1 MSTPNIQLTVQDIYE
16 LHRELEDAFVL
27 SSGVRDKNLL
37 ASAVNTP
44 FQTFM
49 ENDLYPSIYDKAAQ
63 LCYGL
68 ANNHPFTD
76 GNKRTALHSMYVYL
90 IINGFDITATQQ
102 DVENMIIDVASGN
115 MTNTELAQ
123 WLRENTVEI
132 DANVK
137 IDAN

>member
-1 MSTPNIQLTVQDIYE
+1 MSTPNIQFTIQDIYE
-16 LHRELEDAFVL
+16 LHNQLEDAFIL
-27 SSGVRDKNLL
+27 SSGVRDENLL

-49 ENDLYPSIYDKAAQ
+49 GNDLYPTIYDKAAQ
-63 LCYGL
+63 LCYGI

-102 DVENMIIDVASGN
+102 EVENLIIDVAAGN
-115 MTNTELAQ
+115 MTNTELAD
-123 WLRENTVEI
+123 WLGENTI
-132 DANVK
+132 K
-137 IDAN
+137 IDKF

>member
-1 MSTPNIQLTVQDIYE
+1 MSTPNINSLQKISTK

-37 ASAVNTP
+37 ASAVNIP

-49 ENDLYPSIYDKAAQ
+49 GKDLYPFLYDKAAQ
-63 LCYGL
+63 LCYGI

-90 IINGFDITATQQ
+90 IINGFDITASQQ
-102 DVENMIIDVASGN
+102 EVENLIINVAAGN
-115 MTNTELAQ
+115 MTNTELAE
-123 WLRENTVEI
+123 WLRENTI
-132 DANVK
+132 RSDK
-137 IDAN
+137 S

>member
-1 MSTPNIQLTVQDIYE
+1 MNTTNIQFTVQDIYE
-16 LHRELEDAFVL
+16 LHTQLENTFVL
-27 SSGVRDKNLL
+27 SSGVRDENLL

-49 ENDLYPSIYDKAAQ
+49 GNDLYPSIYDKAAQ
-63 LCYGL
+63 LCYGI

-102 DVENMIIDVASGN
+102 DVENMIIDVAAGN

-132 DANVK
+132 DTNL
-137 IDAN
+137 

>member
-1 MSTPNIQLTVQDIYE
+1 MVVLLEILLLVLIYYLYNRNKSQNI
-16 LHRELEDAFVL
+16 LENAFVL
-27 SSGVRDKNLL
+27 SSGVRDENLL

-49 ENDLYPSIYDKAAQ
+49 GNDLYPSIYDKAAQ
-63 LCYGL
+63 LCYGI

-102 DVENMIIDVASGN
+102 DVENMIIDVAAGN

-123 WLRENTVEI
+123 WLRENTAET
-132 DANVK
+132 DA
-137 IDAN
+137 D

>member
-63 LCYGL
+63 LCYGI

-90 IINGFDITATQQ
+90 IINGFDITASQQ
-102 DVENMIIDVASGN
+102 EVEDLIINVAAGN
-115 MTNTELAQ
+115 MPNTELAE
-123 WLRENTVEI
+123 WLRENTI
-132 DANVK
+132 QLDK
-137 IDAN
+137 R

>member
-1 MSTPNIQLTVQDIYE
+1 MITPNIQLTVEDIHE

-37 ASAVNTP
+37 ASAVNAP

-49 ENDLYPSIYDKAAQ
+49 GSDLYPFLYDKAAQ
-63 LCYGL
+63 LCYGI

-90 IINGFDITATQQ
+90 IINGFDIAASQQ
-102 DVENMIIDVASGN
+102 EVENLIINVAAGN
-115 MTNTELAQ
+115 MTNTELAE
-123 WLRENTVEI
+123 WLRENTI
-132 DANVK
+132 KLDK
-137 IDAN
+137 S

>member
-1 MSTPNIQLTVQDIYE
+1 MNTTNIQFTQQDIYE
-16 LHRELEDAFVL
+16 LHTQLENAFVL
-27 SSGVRDKNLL
+27 SPGVRDENLL

-49 ENDLYPSIYDKAAQ
+49 GNDLYPSIYDKAAQ
-63 LCYGL
+63 LCYGI

-102 DVENMIIDVASGN
+102 DVENMIIDVAAGN
-115 MTNTELAQ
+115 MTNVELTQ
-123 WLRENTVEI
+123 WLRENTVET
-132 DANVK
+132 DTNLGL
-137 IDAN
+137 